1 MHWNLFRAVNVKSKI
16 DLLKYCC
23 CTYGWKRFA
32 KLQIRFPYNNFQS
45 QPLSFG
51 LNNIM
56 IDLVFSAVA
65 CPIYIGWYQL
75 KSNHILNTIAVF
87 SMGLLK
93 AAESWKWKRW
103 QTTLLWNKCVRNNSK
118 WQMSN
123 ESFKWHLRQE
133 VWMSTNKVT
142 KWIWMVILWA
152 IQIFQLVPMTFRSRG

>member
-1 MHWNLFRAVNVKSKI
+1 MYWDLFRAEGDLQNYKFVSLTIIFNQSHSHLDSIILKQIWPFQLLYAPSK
-16 DLLKYCC
+16 
-23 CTYGWKRFA
+23 GW
-32 KLQIRFPYNNFQS
+32 
-45 QPLSFG
+45 
-51 LNNIM
+51 
-56 IDLVFSAVA
+56 
-65 CPIYIGWYQL
+65 CQL

-87 SMGLLK
+87 SMGPLK
-93 AAESWKWKRW
+93 GAESWKWKRW

-152 IQIFQLVPMTFRSRG
+152 IQIF